1 MKVCYV
7 TAHVGKLFILCACV
21 CACGEQLLPAKVKI
35 DLCVTILNILHD
47 IGTWKVQSSMSLAN
61 RCYLLTLP

>member
-21 CACGEQLLPAKVKI
+21 CACAKVKI
-35 DLCVTILNILHD
+35 DLCITILNILHD
-47 IGTWKVQSSMSLAN
+47 IGTWKVQSSISLAQ
-61 RCYLLTLP
+61 TLP